1 MPATS
6 PDTIDSMASQWM
18 AFEHYWVLQY
28 RLAAFH
34 S

>member
-1 MPATS
+1 MPAT
-6 PDTIDSMASQWM
+6 PDSMAPQRM
-18 AFEHYWVLQY
+18 AFEHCWVLQY

>member
-1 MPATS
+1 MPAT
-6 PDTIDSMASQWM
+6 PDSMAQQWM
-18 AFEHYWVLQY
+18 AFEHCWVLQY

>member
-1 MPATS
+1 MPATL
-6 PDTIDSMASQWM
+6 DNMARPWM
-18 AFEHYWVLQY
+18 AFEHCWVLQY